1 MGVREVT
8 RRALLAGTGALAAGG
23 TLCWPT
29 TGAWGATSVEQEIL
43 AWLKRNRRRFDA
55 ARPASIMAD
64 GAMLKA
70 LAGAKVIGIGEATH
84 GSHEDVA
91 CKGEIIKALVQ
102 ADAIGTLFLEA
113 NSAGSRQLD
122 SFIAGGEG
130 TAADRVT
137 SADIFR
143 VLKTEALV
151 DILDWLRSWN
161 RTAKAP
167 VRIIG
172 VDCQATAADTAF
184 ALEWLKSI
192 DAATAG
198 DFARRL
204 ERLVNPDARA
214 MRYVNLVTSL
224 TTQQL
229 RQGMRDLEDLQKVL
243 AADGAYAA
251 APGRSGAAQSARMA
265 WQGLSMLE
273 YDVSDGKI
281 EGDVDAYYGRR
292 DAYMAE
298 NINHFAD
305 DRPGTYWAHNLHVAG
320 ASVAYES
327 GAFNPTGHHLR
338 QALGERYRTILFEYA
353 SARFNAV
360 PIRDPAKTP
369 PATDPTVV
377 IDWPYRE
384 GRMAGLFRSL
394 GGGDAW
400 VNLQALPSTPPFSD
414 WSNRPQAKRDAGYA
428 AIEKV
433 DDAPLDMIKPRPAID
448 ILVHIEALT
457 PSRMRL

>member
-1 MGVREVT
+1 MGGFKAT
-8 RRALLAGTGALAAGG
+8 RRAYLAGAAAFAAGSAGGWIGDASSG
-23 TLCWPT
+23 TAA
-29 TGAWGATSVEQEIL
+29 GQEIR
-43 AWLKRNRRRFDA
+43 AWVKQNLRQFDA

-70 LAGAKVIGIGEATH
+70 LSGAKVIGIGEATH

-91 CKGEIIKALVQ
+91 CKAEIIKALVR

-113 NSAGSRQLD
+113 NSTGCRQLD
-122 SFIAGGEG
+122 AFISGGEG

-137 SADIFR
+137 SAEIFR

-243 AADGAYAA
+243 AADGRYAA

-273 YDVSDGKI
+273 YDTSDGKI

-298 NINHFAD
+298 NIDHFAD
-305 DRPGTYWAHNLHVAG
+305 DRPGAYWAHNLHVAG
-320 ASVAYES
+320 APVAYET

-360 PIRDPAKTP
+360 PIKDPAKTP

-377 IDWPYRE
+377 IDWPYRK
-384 GRMAGLFRSL
+384 GRLADLFRSL

-400 VNLQALPSTPPFSD
+400 VDLQALPSTPALSN

-428 AIEKV
+428 AVEKV
-433 DDAPLDMIKPRPAID
+433 DDAPLEMLKPRPSID

>member
-1 MGVREVT
+1 M
-8 RRALLAGTGALAAGG
+8 AGAGALAVGGVASRISGASADTAAAGEIR
-23 TLCWPT
+23 
-29 TGAWGATSVEQEIL
+29 AWARQNL
-43 AWLKRNRRRFDA
+43 RRFDS
-55 ARPASIMAD
+55 ARPASIIAD
-64 GAMLKA
+64 GAMLRA
-70 LAGAKVIGIGEATH
+70 LSGAKVIGIGEATH

-91 CKGEIIKALVQ
+91 CKAEIIKALVR

-113 NSAGSRQLD
+113 NSTGCRQLD
-122 SFIAGGEG
+122 AFIAGGEG
-130 TAADRVT
+130 SAADRVT

-151 DILDWLRSWN
+151 DIVDWLRSWN

-184 ALEWLKSI
+184 ALDWLASV
-192 DAATAG
+192 DAVAAEG
-198 DFARRL
+198 FARRL
-204 ERLVNPDARA
+204 EPLVNPDARA
-214 MRYVNLVTSL
+214 KRYVTLVTSL

-229 RQGMRDLEDLQKVL
+229 RQGMKDLEDLQKTL
-243 AADGAYAA
+243 AADGPYAA
-251 APGRSGAAQSARMA
+251 APGRSAAAQFARMA
-265 WQGLSMLE
+265 WQGLSILE
-273 YDVSDGKI
+273 YDVSDSRI
-281 EGDVDAYYGRR
+281 EDVTNEYYGRR

-305 DRPGTYWAHNLHVAG
+305 GKPGAYWAHNLHVAG
-320 ASVAYES
+320 APVSY
-327 GAFNPTGHHLR
+327 GADVVNPAGHHLR
-338 QALGERYRTILFEYA
+338 QALGDRYRTILFEYA

-369 PATDPTVV
+369 PATDPAIV
-377 IDWPYRE
+377 IDWPYRD
-384 GRMAGLFRSL
+384 GRLAGLFRSL

-400 VNLQALPSTPPFSD
+400 VDLQALPSTPALRA
-414 WSNRPQAKRDAGYA
+414 WSTRLQAMRDAGYA
-428 AIEKV
+428 ASEKV
-433 DDAPLDMIKPRPAID
+433 DEVPTSMIKPRPAID

>member
-91 CKGEIIKALVQ
+91 CKAEIIKALVQ

-122 SFIAGGEG
+122 AFIAGSEG

-143 VLKTEALV
+143 VLKTEALI

-184 ALEWLKSI
+184 ALEWLKSL
-192 DAATAG
+192 DAATAA

-204 ERLVNPDARA
+204 EPLVNPEARA

-414 WSNRPQAKRDAGYA
+414 WSTRPQAKRDAGYA